1 MGGVGLDNTIPLRA
15 VQNDLW
21 GNLFETCKK
30 KNGRNEILRWAGT
43 LVRHLPDGNDLYRW
57 KEEEMAER
65 KSTTKTNGG
74 AIV

>member
-1 MGGVGLDNTIPLRA
+1 MWEESAWIIQSRCELYKMICGGIYLKLV
-15 VQNDLW
+15 
-21 GNLFETCKK
+21 K